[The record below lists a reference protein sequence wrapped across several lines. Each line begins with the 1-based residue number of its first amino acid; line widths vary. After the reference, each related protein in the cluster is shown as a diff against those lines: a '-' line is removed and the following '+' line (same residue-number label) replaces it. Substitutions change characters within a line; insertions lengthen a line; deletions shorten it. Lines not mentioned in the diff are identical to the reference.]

1 MNTTELREVFR
12 DFIDESDTTFFSDA
26 DVARYLSL
34 GYDQFRSRVCEHD
47 LSIYKVR
54 TSFTPT
60 TPEFDLAT
68 QDITDSAGNPQRAL
82 GSAATAGFRLYK
94 IVRLYFQSSGSTFPG
109 QFLKPV
115 SSREQVYSPD
125 YLTSKFCLEGTEFIF
140 AAQFGGTLTF
150 EYVPY
155 HNVDFAAAA
164 AFIDDLGQFHDL
176 IALYAARYYAIADVG
191 VNNALERKIAF
202 REKQLEDYLT
212 SGRQATANLYVTY
225 TNPDFIT

>member
-1 MNTTELREVFR
+1 MNTTELRQIFR
-12 DFIDESDTTFFSDA
+12 DFIDEPDTTFFSDA

-47 LSIYKVR
+47 LSIYKVTTTF
-54 TSFTPT
+54 TSNN
-60 TPEFDLAT
+60 PEFDLAT
-68 QDITDSAGNPQRAL
+68 TDITDSAGNPQRAL

-94 IVRLYFQSSGSTFPG
+94 IIRLFYQAIGTTFPG
-109 QFLKPV
+109 AFLKPV

-125 YLTSKFCLEGTEFIF
+125 YLTSKFCLEGTSFIF
-140 AAQFGGTLTF
+140 SAAYSGQMTF

-176 IALYAARYYAIADVG
+176 IALYAYRYYAIADVG
-191 VNNALERKIAF
+191 TNVEVERKIAV

-212 SGRQATANLYVTY
+212 SGRQATANFYVSY
-225 TNPDFIT
+225 TNPDFLG